1 MRNTGGSTFWGW
13 VLGSQTAPLQGRSGV
28 GAALPWELCSAG
40 AEGAPGRAAPCLAL
54 PSCAWP
60 CQTVPGLAKLCLA
73 LPSCAWPRQAVPGPG
88 ASCSSQAAQRC
99 ILVGSEPTDTQTQA
113 QGSRV
118 APGACGECSAL
129 LGMPLSGLS
138 AEMGVFSKRCP
149 GRTPGDA
156 VVHPLLGHPG
166 DAQSQNG

>member
-28 GAALPWELCSAG
+28 GAALPWELCSAR
-40 AEGAPGRAAPCLAL
+40 AEGVQAEQLR
-54 PSCAWP
+54 AWP
-60 CQTVPGLAKLCLA
+60 CRAVPGPAKLCLA

-129 LGMPLSGLS
+129 LGMPLSGFS